1 MVLHMEFETNIDQ
14 NTLTSDEYLKRID
27 ANRVQVKVLISM
39 LAIDYQMKMELFN
52 LADAM
57 GLDALRLKGA
67 TKYEEREELNTSLK
81 KLVKCVGL

>member
-1 MVLHMEFETNIDQ
+1 MVLHMEIETNIDQ

-67 TKYEEREELNTSLK
+67 TKYEE
-81 KLVKCVGL
+81 